1 MKIVFA
7 PTHLAVRDGIPCLKN
22 KYPEFDFDYCN
33 SREEIPD
40 SIVDADIFVGGLN
53 RDLYLQAKKLKWI
66 QSTSSGVDYF
76 VAIPELV
83 DSDVLLTS
91 ASGTHAGAVA
101 DSAIGMILAFT
112 RCIRDSIF
120 KQQRRQWDQSL
131 RSKAVELARST
142 VGIIGL
148 GNLGR
153 QMAKRAQGFDAR
165 IIAADLYPSN
175 KPDFV
180 HELHGFDKL
189 SDLLRESDYV
199 IVTVPRT
206 PQTTGMIGAEQIA
219 LMKPTAMLVGMSRG
233 GIIDQGA
240 LADAL
245 LSGQLASAALDVFDP
260 EPLPEDSELWDIENL
275 LITSHISGGTQHE
288 GQYVLEIF
296 SENLDRFCQ
305 GDLPLRNQVDKQLG
319 F

>member
-1 MKIVFA
+1 M
-7 PTHLAVRDGIPCLKN
+7 
-22 KYPEFDFDYCN
+22 
-33 SREEIPD
+33 
-40 SIVDADIFVGGLN
+40 
-53 RDLYLQAKKLKWI
+53 
-66 QSTSSGVDYF
+66 DYF

-91 ASGTHAGAVA
+91 ASGTHASAVA

-120 KQQRRQWDQSL
+120 KQQRGQWDQSL

-189 SDLLRESDYV
+189 SGLLRESDYV

-206 PQTTGMIGAEQIA
+206 PRQPA
-219 LMKPTAMLVGMSRG
+219 
-233 GIIDQGA
+233 
-240 LADAL
+240 
-245 LSGQLASAALDVFDP
+245 
-260 EPLPEDSELWDIENL
+260 
-275 LITSHISGGTQHE
+275 
-288 GQYVLEIF
+288 
-296 SENLDRFCQ
+296 
-305 GDLPLRNQVDKQLG
+305 
-319 F
+319 